1 MFCDYD
7 SKHASL
13 ETSTGGTLNI
23 GKLRSRDILIGGSTR
38 DILEIPLRL
47 CRTSAAENANFQ
59 IGREE
64 LHLLDK
70 FQTRTVLTLGNGVSL
85 GIYES
90 EIIKLAFAVREI
102 MRLLES
108 LC

>member
-13 ETSTGGTLNI
+13 ETSTGGTLDI
-23 GKLRSRDILIGGSTR
+23 GKLRSRDILIRGPTR
-38 DILEIPLRL
+38 DILEIPLHL
-47 CRTSAAENANFQ
+47 CRTSAENANFQ
-59 IGREE
+59 INHEE

-70 FQTRTVLTLGNGVSL
+70 FQSRTVLTLGNGVSL

-90 EIIKLAFAVREI
+90 EIVKLAFAVREI
-102 MRLLES
+102 VRLLES

>member
-23 GKLRSRDILIGGSTR
+23 GKLRSRDSLIRGSTG

-47 CRTSAAENANFQ
+47 CRTSAAQNAILE
-59 IGREE
+59 IGLEE
-64 LHLLDK
+64 LFLLDK
-70 FQTRTVLTLGNGVSL
+70 FQSRTVLTLGNGVSL

-90 EIIKLAFAVREI
+90 EIVKLALAVRKI
-102 MRLLES
+102 VGLLES